1 MERKGLCSTC
11 VQVETCIFIK
21 DPPVWQCEEFSNG
34 NSVPTSLKQVKT
46 KGVASCE
53 VATERE

>member
-11 VQVETCIFIK
+11 VQVGTCIFIK

-34 NSVPTSLKQVKT
+34 NNVPTSFKQTKT
-46 KGVASCE
+46 KKIVSRE
-53 VATERE
+53 VATESE